1 LATTAAAASA
11 AFFAAARSAG
21 VGPELVSASA
31 CAAATSSGV
40 ELGSAATASAFACA
54 SPAAS
59 FPSGTFFSSPPIIR
73 KAILEDEQHTII
85 MPTPAIATAAMVLLS
100 LNI

>member
-1 LATTAAAASA
+1 MAASA
-11 AFFAAARSAG
+11 CA
-21 VGPELVSASA
+21 VSASA
-31 CAAATSSGV
+31 CAAVTSSGV

-73 KAILEDEQHTII
+73 EATLEEEQHTII
-85 MPTPAIATAAMVLLS
+85 MPTPANIGTAAIVLLYFK
-100 LNI
+100 I